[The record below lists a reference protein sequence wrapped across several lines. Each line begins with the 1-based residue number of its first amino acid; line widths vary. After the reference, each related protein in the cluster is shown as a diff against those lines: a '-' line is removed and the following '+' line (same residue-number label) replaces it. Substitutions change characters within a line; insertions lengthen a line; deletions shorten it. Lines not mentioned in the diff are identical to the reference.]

1 MAAAEA
7 RPILGGMGRILHM
20 LFLAAVLA
28 GPAMADQT
36 DERLDPLFDALH
48 AAGSPQE
55 AHLAERMIWAV
66 WLESGSPTVDL
77 LMQKGI
83 AAMGERDIEPAL
95 AMFNTVIELAPDYAE
110 GWNKRATLYY
120 LIGRLDE
127 SVADCER
134 TLKLEPRHF
143 GALSG
148 LGMIYLQL
156 EEDRKALDSYKR
168 ALAVHPHLPLRP
180 EIERLTKKV
189 RGDRI

>member
-1 MAAAEA
+1 
-7 RPILGGMGRILHM
+7 MGRILRI
-20 LFLAAVLA
+20 LLLAAALA

-36 DERLDPLFDALH
+36 DERLDDLFDALQ

-55 AHLAERMIWAV
+55 AQLAERMIWAV

-77 LMQKGI
+77 LMSKGI
-83 AAMGERDIEPAL
+83 GAMGEREAEPAL

-110 GWNKRATLYY
+110 AWNKRATLYY
-120 LIGRLDE
+120 LMGRLED
-127 SVADCER
+127 SIADCER
-134 TLKLEPRHF
+134 VLKLEPRHF

-156 EEDRKALDSYKR
+156 EQDEKALDAYKR
-168 ALAVHPHLPLRP
+168 ALAVHPNLPLRP
-180 EIERLTKKV
+180 EIERLTKKD